1 MDRHGHKAV
10 KHNVVLIGFMGTG
23 KTTVGVQLARRLKYR
38 FVDTDHEVEQRAGC
52 SVAEIFRAQGETV
65 FRRLERAAIH
75 EAAQRSGCV
84 IATGGGAVQD
94 PQNVESLRRTGVMI
108 CLVAT
113 PQTVEARL
121 KGSRARPLLHGS
133 GRPGLGR
140 ADRLDQIRRL
150 QAARAS
156 SYAAADV
163 AIDTS
168 FLTTQEVVK
177 AVERAVSAR
186 QVRVELASDRNR
198 GYTIGL
204 AWHGLQDLG
213 GRLATLGLGSRV
225 AVVTDPT
232 VRRRH
237 GAVVLRS
244 LRAAGFTPHL
254 LLVPAGEQAKTLRCA
269 QRLYDQLAARRW
281 ERQEA
286 VLALGGGTVGDL
298 AGFVAATYLRG
309 VPLVQVPTTLVA
321 QVDAGIGGKTGV
333 NHPRAKNLIGAFY
346 QPRLVWC
353 DPSVLTT
360 LPRRDFVAGLAEVV
374 KYGVIADEGLF
385 AFVEATIDRIMHVD
399 RDAMLHVVARSC
411 EIKAGIVGRDEQER
425 GERRVLNYGH
435 TLGHA
440 IEAAT
445 GYRRFRH
452 GEAVAVGMDFA
463 ARLALVLG
471 LCGPDLVERQRRLLE
486 RLGLPI
492 RPSLDQRRGRPARY
506 PATAV
511 MAAMALDKK
520 VVRERLHF
528 VLPEKIGRVTIRE
541 VEWSVVRRVLDGVE
555 T

>member
-1 MDRHGHKAV
+1 MDLDGDGQEAV
-10 KHNVVLIGFMGTG
+10 KRNVVLIGFMGTG
-23 KTTVGVQLARRLKYR
+23 KTAVGARLARRLGYQ
-38 FVDTDHEVEQRAGC
+38 FVDTDHEVEQRAGR
-52 SVAEIFRAQGETV
+52 SVAEIFRSQGEPA
-65 FRRLERAAIH
+65 FRRLERTVIQ

-94 PQNVESLRRTGVMI
+94 PGNVEALRRTGLIVS
-108 CLVAT
+108 LAAT
-113 PQTVEARL
+113 PRTVEARL
-121 KGSRARPLLHGS
+121 KGSRDRPLLQG
-133 GRPGLGR
+133 PG
-140 ADRLDQIRRL
+140 RLDRIRRL
-150 QAARAS
+150 QAARAP

-163 AIDTS
+163 VIDTS
-168 FLTTQEVVK
+168 FLTAQEVVE
-177 AVERAVSAR
+177 AIVRACSAR
-186 QVRVELASDRNR
+186 QVRVELALDLGR

-213 GRLATLGLGSRV
+213 ARMATLGVGSRV
-225 AVVTDPT
+225 AVVTDLT
-232 VRRRH
+232 VRRRY
-237 GAVVLRS
+237 GGVVLRS

-254 LLVPAGEQAKTLRCA
+254 FLVPAGEQAKTLRCA
-269 QRLYDQLAARRW
+269 QRLYDQLVARRW
-281 ERQEA
+281 ERQDA
-286 VLALGGGTVGDL
+286 VLAVGGGTVGDL
-298 AGFVAATYLRG
+298 AGFVSATYLRG

-321 QVDAGIGGKTGV
+321 QVDASIGGKTGV
-333 NHPRAKNLIGAFY
+333 NHSRAKNLIGAFY

-385 AFVEATIDRIMHVD
+385 AFVETTLDRIMRVD
-399 RDAMLHVVARSC
+399 RDAMLHVVGRSC
-411 EIKAGIVGRDEQER
+411 EIKAGIAGRDEREQ

-463 ARLALVLG
+463 ARLAMVLG

-486 RLGLPI
+486 RIGLPI
-492 RPSLDQRRGRPARY
+492 RLFSDQLRDRRALH
-506 PATAV
+506 AV
-511 MAAMALDKK
+511 TAAMALDKK

-541 VEWSVVRRVLDGVE
+541 VEWSVVRHALE
-555 T
+555 EAPA